1 MQKRPTFRGLIERYA
16 LPISHIAWLSVI
28 CVGIWST
35 PISDQSEGD
44 FEDTHRSEYAA
55 STQTFGEFAPLI
67 EDLHNWTITPHAQ
80 KAYRQRVDSALSDI
94 DQFRSF
100 ALNAQIPMR
109 YSSNEYGATNYLAT
123 LPLRF
128 SFEDKLYPLVIDLHG
143 IGLVGNKLN
152 YTRVDLETP
161 FSDIIS
167 VSPVCESYLGWNTKK
182 LDDLLDH
189 LQTIRP
195 VDPERICLMGHS
207 LGGNAVWRWASE
219 QPHRF
224 AAISPWSSW
233 GGKHDAQRIVGT
245 PVKMLHGANDSIVSL
260 DKHLRVASEFLELGG
275 TIDIQV
281 LEDRGHWIDEKLL
294 RTHVTEWLVSNRKP
308 KDPSQPV
315 MYQANYATD
324 METGL

>member
-1 MQKRPTFRGLIERYA
+1 MQNRPTFRGLMERYA
-16 LPISHIAWLSVI
+16 LPISYIAWLSVL

-35 PISDQSEGD
+35 PISN
-44 FEDTHRSEYAA
+44 RSEEDYEDVPHSPYKA
-55 STQTFGEFAPLI
+55 SSQSFGDFAPLI
-67 EDLHNWTITPHAQ
+67 EDFRSWTLTPHAE
-80 KAYRQRVDSALSDI
+80 KAYRQSVDSALSDI
-94 DQFRSF
+94 DNLRSF

-109 YSSNEYGATNYLAT
+109 YSSIEYGSTNYLAT
-123 LPLRF
+123 LPLKF
-128 SFEDKLYPLVIDLHG
+128 SFEEKLYPLVIDLHG
-143 IGLVGNKLN
+143 IGFVGKRLK
-152 YTRVDLETP
+152 YTRVHLESP

-189 LQTIRP
+189 LHKILP

-219 QPHRF
+219 RPNRF

-233 GGKHDAQRIVGT
+233 GGKHDARRIIGT

-281 LEDRGHWIDEKLL
+281 LENRGHWIDEKLL
-294 RTHVTEWLVSNRKP
+294 RTDVTEWLVSNRKP
-308 KDPSQPV
+308 KDPSQTEIN
-315 MYQANYATD
+315 QANYVTRT
-324 METGL
+324 EIEF